1 MTAAAKNLDLS
12 VLPPECRAP
21 YSRYRPHVWR
31 NWRRRGQ
38 RQEHLIAGI
47 HHALY
52 GKKSGKLNDDARQL
66 AFEDLEVARAG
77 IEEKRSEHGSRRRKA
92 QA

>member
-1 MTAAAKNLDLS
+1 M
-12 VLPPECRAP
+12 
-21 YSRYRPHVWR
+21 WR

-52 GKKSGKLNDDARQL
+52 GKKSGKLNDNARQL
-66 AFEDLEVARAG
+66 AFEDLEVALAG
-77 IEEKRSEHGSRRRKA
+77 IKEKRSEQAPGADAPKRKKVA
-92 QA
+92 KRNLGNRPRGCRALGR